1 MKNNMDK
8 EIRHL
13 DYSEAEVRAVA
24 DSRIIEGYGIV
35 FNSLSKDLGGFKELI
50 LPEAVEGVLEESDI
64 ISVLDHNINRGV
76 LARSINGSGS
86 LQLTKDTK
94 GVKYSFVAPNFDL
107 GNEVLEGI
115 KRGDIRGSSFAF
127 RVNESGQKWTKN
139 GDGTYLRTITKFE
152 KIYDM
157 SPVYTGAYQ
166 DTTVAVRSFDEF
178 KAKETEDNEVR
189 GDNKPTLEN
198 TTVKPLIDTNTEE
211 LTAYYA
217 ELRETLNDLT
227 I

>member
-1 MKNNMDK
+1 MDK

-35 FNSLSKDLGGFKELI
+35 FNSLSKDLGGFKEVI
-50 LPEAVEGVLEESDI
+50 LPEAVEGILEQSDI

-86 LQLTKDTK
+86 LQLTKDAK
-94 GVKYSFVAPNFDL
+94 GVKYSFIAPSFDL

-127 RVNESGQKWTKN
+127 RVNDNGQKWTKN

-178 KAKETEDNEVR
+178 RAKETEDNEVR
-189 GDNKPTLEN
+189 EDNKPTIEN
-198 TTVKPLIDTNTEE
+198 TTVEPMVDTNTEE

-217 ELRETLNDLT
+217 GLRETLNDLT

>member
-1 MKNNMDK
+1 MDK

-13 DYSEAEVRAVA
+13 DYSEAEVRAIA

-35 FNSLSKDLGGFKELI
+35 FNSLSEDLGGFRELI
-50 LPEAVEGVLEESDI
+50 LPEAVDGVLEKSDI
-64 ISVLDHNINRGV
+64 MSVLNHSINRGV

-86 LQLTKDTK
+86 LQLTKDAK

-127 RVNESGQKWTKN
+127 NVNETGQKWSKDSN
-139 GDGTYLRTITKFE
+139 GTYIRTITKFE
-152 KIYDM
+152 RIFDI

-178 KAKETEDNEVR
+178 RAKETEDNEVR
-189 GDNKPTLEN
+189 EDNKPTIEN
-198 TTVKPLIDTNTEE
+198 TTVEPMIDSNTEE
-211 LTAYYA
+211 LTDYYA
-217 ELRETLNDLT
+217 GLRETLNDLT

>member
-1 MKNNMDK
+1 MDK

-35 FNSLSKDLGGFKELI
+35 FNSLSRDLGGFKEVI
-50 LPEAVEGVLEESDI
+50 LPEAVEGILEQSDI

-86 LQLTKDTK
+86 LQLTKDAK
-94 GVKYSFVAPNFDL
+94 GVKYSFVAPSFDL

-127 RVNESGQKWTKN
+127 KVNDSGQKWEKRS
-139 GDGTYLRTITKFE
+139 DGTYVRTITKFE
-152 KIYDM
+152 RIFDM

-178 KAKETEDNEVR
+178 RAKETEDNEVR
-189 GDNKPTLEN
+189 EDNKPTIEN
-198 TTVKPLIDTNTEE
+198 TTVESMIDPNTEE
-211 LTAYYA
+211 IAAYYA

>member
-1 MKNNMDK
+1 MDK

-13 DYSEAEVRAVA
+13 DYSEAEVRAIA

-35 FNSLSKDLGGFKELI
+35 FNSLSRDLGGFKEVI
-50 LPEAVEGVLEESDI
+50 LPEAVEGILEQSDI

-86 LQLTKDTK
+86 LQLTKDAK

-127 RVNESGQKWTKN
+127 KVNDNGQKWTKN
-139 GDGTYLRTITKFE
+139 GDGTYVRTITKFE
-152 KIYDM
+152 RIFDM

-178 KAKETEDNEVR
+178 RAKETEDNEVR
-189 GDNKPTLEN
+189 EDNKPTIEN
-198 TTVKPLIDTNTEE
+198 TTVEPMIDSNTEE

-217 ELRETLNDLT
+217 GLRETLNDLT

>member
-1 MKNNMDK
+1 MDK

-13 DYSEAEVRAVA
+13 NYSEAEVRAVA

-35 FNSLSKDLGGFKELI
+35 FNSLSEDLGGFKEVI
-50 LPEAVEGVLEESDI
+50 LPEAVDGILEQSDI

-86 LQLTKDTK
+86 LQLTKDAK
-94 GVKYSFVAPNFDL
+94 GVKYSFIAPSFDL

-127 RVNESGQKWTKN
+127 KVNDNGQKWTKN

-178 KAKETEDNEVR
+178 RAKETEDNDVR
-189 GDNKPTLEN
+189 EDNKPTIEN
-198 TTVKPLIDTNTEE
+198 TTVEPMVDTNTEE

-217 ELRETLNDLT
+217 GLRETLNDLT

>member
-1 MKNNMDK
+1 MDK

-35 FNSLSKDLGGFKELI
+35 FNSLSKDLGGFKEVI
-50 LPEAVEGVLEESDI
+50 LPEAVEGILEQSDI

-86 LQLTKDTK
+86 LQLTKDAK
-94 GVKYSFVAPNFDL
+94 GVKYSFIAPSFDL

-127 RVNESGQKWTKN
+127 RVNDNGQKWTKN

-178 KAKETEDNEVR
+178 RAKETEDNEVR
-189 GDNKPTLEN
+189 EDNKPTIEN
-198 TTVKPLIDTNTEE
+198 TTVEPMIDTNTEE
-211 LTAYYA
+211 LTSYYA
-217 ELRETLNDLT
+217 GLRETLNDLT